1 MKNRNQKIKAM
12 LDEQNLTPEERKE
25 AEKLS
30 EQVLRQLDKEGVKV
44 DEDEEEEEDEK
55 EASDKSCGNMTEAY
69 IKKIREEKIKA
80 KIMAVAKPVE
90 HGFAIIGL
98 ITVICWV
105 VKLVKGYNTPTYEAI
120 GTDLAGETV
129 TTVAGSAD
137 VASAVTEA
145 GLAAGAES
153 IVTNF

>member
-1 MKNRNQKIKAM
+1 MKDRNRKIKAM

-44 DEDEEEEEDEK
+44 TDEEDDIDDLEE
-55 EASDKSCGNMTEAY
+55 SSGNSGNMTEQY

-80 KIMAVAKPVE
+80 KLRQIEKPVTR
-90 HGFAIIGL
+90 GLAVVGL
-98 ITVICWV
+98 ISIVWWVI
-105 VKLVKGYNTPTYEAI
+105 KTVKGYNTPVYDAI
-120 GTDLAGETV
+120 GTDIAGETV

-145 GLAAGAES
+145 GLSAGAES
-153 IVTNF
+153 IITNF

>member
-1 MKNRNQKIKAM
+1 MKERNRKIKEM
-12 LDEQNLTPEERKE
+12 LDAQGLTAEERKE
-25 AEKLS
+25 AEKLTNA
-30 EQVLRQLDKEGVKV
+30 VLDELDKKGVAV
-44 DEDEEEEEDEK
+44 DDEDEEDKEDK
-55 EASDKSCGNMTEAY
+55 EASGNSGNMTEQY

-80 KIMAVAKPVE
+80 KLRQIEKPVTR
-90 HGFAIIGL
+90 GLAVVGL
-98 ITVICWV
+98 ISIVWWVI
-105 VKLVKGYNTPTYEAI
+105 KTVKGYNTPVYEAI
-120 GTDLAGETV
+120 GTDIAGETV

>member
-30 EQVLRQLDKEGVKV
+30 EQVLKQLDKEGVKI
-44 DEDEEEEEDEK
+44 DEEDEEEDDEQ
-55 EASDKSCGNMTEAY
+55 ESSGNSGNMTEQY

-80 KIMAVAKPVE
+80 KLRAIEKPVTR
-90 HGFAIIGL
+90 GLAVVGL
-98 ITVICWV
+98 ISIVWWVI
-105 VKLVKGYNTPTYEAI
+105 KIVKGYNTPTYEAI
-120 GTDLAGETV
+120 GTDIAGETV

-145 GLAAGAES
+145 GLSAGAES

>member
-30 EQVLRQLDKEGVKV
+30 EQVLRQLDKEGVRV
-44 DEDEEEEEDEK
+44 DEDETEEDEK
-55 EASDKSCGNMTEAY
+55 EEKSEVSGNLTEAY

>member
-1 MKNRNQKIKAM
+1 MKDRNRKIKAM

-44 DEDEEEEEDEK
+44 DEEDETVEDDEE
-55 EASDKSCGNMTEAY
+55 ASGKSCNMTEAY

-80 KIMAVAKPVE
+80 KLRQIEKPVTR
-90 HGFAIIGL
+90 GLAVVGLVSIIWM
-98 ITVICWV
+98 VI
-105 VKLVKGYNTPTYEAI
+105 KMVKGYSTPTYEAI
-120 GTDLAGETV
+120 GTDIAGETV

>member
-30 EQVLRQLDKEGVKV
+30 EAVLKQLDKEGVKV
-44 DEDEEEEEDEK
+44 DEEEDEDD
-55 EASDKSCGNMTEAY
+55 EQESSGNSGNLTEAY

-80 KIMAVAKPVE
+80 KLRAIEKPVTR
-90 HGFAIIGL
+90 GLAVVGLVSIIWWV
-98 ITVICWV
+98 ITII
-105 VKLVKGYNTPTYEAI
+105 KGHSTPTYEAI
-120 GTDLAGETV
+120 GTDIAGETV

>member
-1 MKNRNQKIKAM
+1 MKNRNQKIRQM

-30 EQVLRQLDKEGVKV
+30 EQVLKQLDKEGVKI
-44 DEDEEEEEDEK
+44 DEEDEEDDEQ
-55 EASDKSCGNMTEAY
+55 ESSGNSGNMTEQY

-80 KIMAVAKPVE
+80 KLRAIEKPVTR
-90 HGFAIIGL
+90 GLAVVGLVSIIWW
-98 ITVICWV
+98 VI
-105 VKLVKGYNTPTYEAI
+105 KIVKGYNTPTYEAI
-120 GTDLAGETV
+120 GTDIAGETV
-129 TTVAGSAD
+129 TTVAGTAD

>member
-30 EQVLRQLDKEGVKV
+30 EQVLRQLDKEGVKI
-44 DEDEEEEEDEK
+44 DDEEDEDD
-55 EASDKSCGNMTEAY
+55 EQESSGNSGNLTEAY

-80 KIMAVAKPVE
+80 KLRAIEKPVTR
-90 HGFAIIGL
+90 GLAVVGL
-98 ITVICWV
+98 ISIIWWV
-105 VKLVKGYNTPTYEAI
+105 VSIIKGHNTPTYEAI
-120 GTDLAGETV
+120 GTDIAGETV

>member
-44 DEDEEEEEDEK
+44 DEDEDETEDDE
-55 EASDKSCGNMTEAY
+55 EASGKSCGNMTEQY

-80 KIMAVAKPVE
+80 KLRAIEKPVTR
-90 HGFAIIGL
+90 GL
-98 ITVICWV
+98 AVVGLVSIVLWVI
-105 VKLVKGYNTPTYEAI
+105 KIVKGYNTPTYEAI
-120 GTDLAGETV
+120 GTDIAGETV

>member
-1 MKNRNQKIKAM
+1 MKDRNRKIKAM

-44 DEDEEEEEDEK
+44 TDEEDDINDLE
-55 EASDKSCGNMTEAY
+55 EASGNSGNMTEQY

-80 KIMAVAKPVE
+80 KLRAIEKPVTR
-90 HGFAIIGL
+90 GLAVVGL
-98 ITVICWV
+98 ISIIWWVI
-105 VKLVKGYNTPTYEAI
+105 KIVKGYNTPTYEAI
-120 GTDLAGETV
+120 GTDIAGETV
-129 TTVAGSAD
+129 TTVAGTAD

>member
-1 MKNRNQKIKAM
+1 MKDRNRKIKEM
-12 LDEQNLTPEERKE
+12 LDEQNLSPEERKE

-30 EQVLRQLDKEGVKV
+30 EQVLKKLEEEGVKV
-44 DEDEEEEEDEK
+44 TDEK
-55 EASDKSCGNMTEAY
+55 EDNEDQESSENNSGNMTEQY

-80 KIMAVAKPVE
+80 KLKAIEKPVTR
-90 HGFAIIGL
+90 GLAVVGL
-98 ITVICWV
+98 ISIIWWIIKV
-105 VKLVKGYNTPTYEAI
+105 VKGYNTPTYEAI
-120 GTDLAGETV
+120 GTDIAGETV

-145 GLAAGAES
+145 GLSAGAES

>member
-1 MKNRNQKIKAM
+1 MKDRNRKIKAM
-12 LDEQNLTPEERKE
+12 LDEQNLSPEEIKE

-30 EQVLRQLDKEGVKV
+30 EQVLKKLEEEGVKV
-44 DEDEEEEEDEK
+44 TDEK
-55 EASDKSCGNMTEAY
+55 EDNEDQESSENNSGNMTEQY

-80 KIMAVAKPVE
+80 KLRQIEKPV
-90 HGFAIIGL
+90 GRGLAVVGL
-98 ITVICWV
+98 ISIIWWV
-105 VKLVKGYNTPTYEAI
+105 VSTIKGHSAPTYEAI
-120 GTDLAGETV
+120 GTDIAGETV

-145 GLAAGAES
+145 GLSAGAES

>member
-1 MKNRNQKIKAM
+1 MKDRNRKIKEM
-12 LDEQNLTPEERKE
+12 LDEQNLSPEERKE

-30 EQVLRQLDKEGVKV
+30 EQVLKKLEEEGVKV
-44 DEDEEEEEDEK
+44 DDEDEEDNEE
-55 EASDKSCGNMTEAY
+55 SSGNSGNMTEQY

-90 HGFAIIGL
+90 HGFAVIGL
-98 ITVICWV
+98 ITTIWWVI
-105 VKLVKGYNTPTYEAI
+105 KLVKGHSVPTYEAI
-120 GTDLAGETV
+120 GTDIAGETV

-145 GLAAGAES
+145 GLSAGAES
-153 IVTNF
+153 IITNF

>member
-1 MKNRNQKIKAM
+1 MKDRNRKIKQM

-44 DEDEEEEEDEK
+44 TDEEDDIDDLEE
-55 EASDKSCGNMTEAY
+55 SSGNSGNMTEQY

-80 KIMAVAKPVE
+80 KLRAIEKPVTR
-90 HGFAIIGL
+90 GLAVVGL
-98 ITVICWV
+98 ISIIWWII
-105 VKLVKGYNTPTYEAI
+105 KIVKGYNTPTYEAI
-120 GTDLAGETV
+120 GTDIAGETV

-145 GLAAGAES
+145 GLSAGAES